1 MRVLLTGLN
10 HKTAPLDV
18 REKVAFSKD
27 QLSEA
32 LPLLA
37 ERVGQAVV
45 LSTCN
50 RTEVYAVADEPA
62 DTTEEVRRFVAGYH
76 GLDPAVLA
84 PHMYDLVDTEAAR
97 HLFRVSSGLD
107 SMILGESQILGQVRG
122 ALTAASDSNSLKT
135 PVSRLFHR
143 AIRTGRRVREETDL
157 GRNALSIS
165 FAAVQL
171 CERVLRTL
179 GGARV
184 LLIGAGEAGQL
195 VARALRTTGAGELV
209 IANRTL
215 ERGQDVAR
223 ELGGTA
229 APLSEIDQLLRDAD
243 IAIAATETPEYV
255 LTAEAVQAAAEK
267 RGDRSLLLFDL
278 GVPRNIEPET
288 ADLEN
293 VSLFNIDDLSSI
305 AEENLKERENAAGE
319 AEQIVEDEVSRFM
332 AWWDS
337 LHAVPLIKE
346 LRAHADQIRTEE
358 LEKAL
363 RKVAELSSEDIE
375 ALDAMTRSIINRLLH
390 NPTISLK
397 QGNGDGQIHAAR
409 ELFRLWGESR

>member
-1 MRVLLTGLN
+1 M
-10 HKTAPLDV
+10 

-37 ERVGQAVV
+37 DRVGQGVI

-50 RTEVYAVADEPA
+50 RIEVYAVADEPA
-62 DTTEEVRRFVAGYH
+62 NMTEEVRRFVAGYH
-76 GLDPAVLA
+76 GLDPVALA
-84 PHMYDLVDTEAAR
+84 PHMYDLADADAAR

-122 ALTAASDSNSLKT
+122 ALTAGSEANSLKT

-209 IANRTL
+209 IANRTP
-215 ERGQDVAR
+215 ERGQDVAT

-229 APLSEIDQLLRDAD
+229 APLSEIHRLLQEAD
-243 IAIAATETPEYV
+243 IAISRHRNA
-255 LTAEAVQAAAEK
+255 
-267 RGDRSLLLFDL
+267 
-278 GVPRNIEPET
+278 GVRHH
-288 ADLEN
+288 
-293 VSLFNIDDLSSI
+293 S
-305 AEENLKERENAAGE
+305 
-319 AEQIVEDEVSRFM
+319 
-332 AWWDS
+332 
-337 LHAVPLIKE
+337 
-346 LRAHADQIRTEE
+346 
-358 LEKAL
+358 
-363 RKVAELSSEDIE
+363 
-375 ALDAMTRSIINRLLH
+375 
-390 NPTISLK
+390 
-397 QGNGDGQIHAAR
+397 
-409 ELFRLWGESR
+409 